1 MTRRSLTQPAGMTAE
16 GECSAGGAAPL
27 AAAKL
32 PAHAQQATETDCLAC
47 RVTGTLVSSACAAYL
62 LAINYSR
69 VPPPA
74 GAHRFALL
82 ALSGGFASMA
92 VVRAL
97 T

>member
-1 MTRRSLTQPAGMTAE
+1 MTAK
-16 GECSAGGAAPL
+16 GECSAGGAGPL

-32 PAHAQQATETDCLAC
+32 PAQQATETDCLAC